1 MKKIQ
6 YYIIILFLLP
16 WSAIIAQVDHLSF
29 EPEENYRLNPS
40 DVSQTEVFIVNSPLD
55 RDVLFSS
62 CNTLTFIPFFI
73 SEGIYVT
80 TDGGNSWLGNDTC
93 TGEPMAFHGGDPGIA
108 IDKDGV
114 FIITRLGRSPFTG
127 LYSHYSTDQGQTWSA
142 QQVIST
148 DDLERASV
156 ATDYF
161 PGSPYYGRTY
171 AVWVKFAPPFPLMMA
186 YTDDSG
192 ISWTGPEQINNP
204 PNRSAG
210 GDICIGP
217 NGEVYVCWAGVT
229 DVSPFKEIYVGFAA
243 SKSGG
248 ADWHISEE
256 AFSMNGITGLLPDKG
271 NIRVNGLPG
280 IAVDTASGEKN
291 GWIYIVSGQKGL
303 LPAGSD
309 PDIILN
315 RSEDG
320 GLSWSSG
327 IRVNRDAPDNGKTQY
342 FPSVHVDKFGAV
354 DIIFYDDRNTTID
367 SAGVFLA
374 RTDDGG
380 NSWKEYEISDHNY
393 KPEPI
398 GGLGQGYQG
407 DNIDLTSTDTRLCPV
422 WMDNS
427 SGVYQIWTV
436 PIEFSSLDNIRE
448 RPQDNAGFELKQN
461 RPNPFRGT
469 TSISFKTFASAIVSL
484 KVYDLH
490 GKEVARLIEGYDHPG
505 DHEIIFDAGKISNK
519 AGIYIYSL
527 TIDGVT
533 RTRKM
538 VVLP

>member
-1 MKKIQ
+1 MRKLQ

-16 WSAIIAQVDHLSF
+16 WSTIIAQVDHLSF

-40 DVSQTEVFIVNSPLD
+40 DVSQTEVFIVNSPLN

-80 TDGGNSWLGNDTC
+80 TDGGTSWYGNDTC

-108 IDKDGV
+108 IDKDGA

-192 ISWTGPEQINNP
+192 ISWTGSEQINNP

-229 DVSPFKEIYVGFAA
+229 DVSPFKEIYVGFAS
-243 SKSGG
+243 SKNGG

-427 SGVYQIWTV
+427 SGTYQIWTS
-436 PIEFSSLDNIRE
+436 PIEFSTLDFIGE
-448 RPQDNAGFELKQN
+448 GGQKKVVFELRQN
-461 RPNPFRGT
+461 CPNPFHQHSNILIKLT
-469 TSISFKTFASAIVSL
+469 DPAMVEL
-484 KVYDLH
+484 KVFDIQ
-490 GKEVARLIEGYDHPG
+490 GKESAVLTEGYKS
-505 DHEIIFDAGKISNK
+505 AGEYEFQFEANK
-519 AGIYIYSL
+519 AGIYICIL
-527 TIDGVT
+527 RIDN
-533 RTRKM
+533 RSRSIKM
-538 VVLP
+538 VALP